1 MTLHPD
7 SVSLHA
13 QITRRLAVL
22 QPDMLELHD
31 DSAPH
36 AGHAGAAGGGGH
48 FSLMLVSPAFAG
60 CSRIE
65 RHRLVYAALGELIPS
80 HIHALSL
87 RAYAPDE
94 L

>member
-1 MTLHPD
+1 VPLRE
-7 SVSLHA
+7 
-13 QITRRLAVL
+13 QILQRLAVL
-22 QPDMLELHD
+22 QPEAVELDD
-31 DSAPH
+31 DSAAH

-48 FSLMLVSPAFAG
+48 FSLMLVSSAFAG
-60 CSRIE
+60 RTRIE

-80 HIHALSL
+80 LIHALSL

>member
-1 MTLHPD
+1 MTLHAD
-7 SVSLHA
+7 SVPLRE
-13 QITRRLAVL
+13 QILQRLAVL
-22 QPDMLELHD
+22 QPELVELDD
-31 DSAPH
+31 DSAAH
-36 AGHAGAAGGGGH
+36 AGHAGAAGGGH
-48 FSLMLVSPAFAG
+48 FSLMLVSPAFTG

-65 RHRLVYAALGELIPS
+65 RHRRVYAALGELIPS